1 MNQST
6 QILVIGGG
14 PAGSTTA
21 TLLAREG
28 FDVTLVER
36 EVFPRYH
43 IGESLLPSCL
53 EILDMTGAR
62 EKIEAHGFQRKGGGY
77 FSWGTDSW
85 VLDFAPLRY
94 PYSFQVV
101 RSEFD
106 QLMLE
111 HAKSQGVKVF
121 EGTTIRSLSF
131 DGDRP
136 RSATWSRD
144 DRTIVGAGLVP
155 ALDAAPSAPLAPALG
170 EKSLNEKPLN
180 EKPLGENPLGEK
192 SLNEKP
198 LGEISFDYLVDASG
212 RAGVVA
218 MRYLKNRHYHNAFQ
232 NVAIWGYWEGTGR
245 MSFAPE
251 GAIANGS
258 VPDGWLWA
266 IPLHNGTMSVGL
278 VLHKTTFKEK
288 KQHVDSLE
296 QIYLEAIDSCPLIA
310 DLVKPGKLVTN
321 LKIEQDY
328 SYIADKVTGPG
339 YFLVGD
345 AACFIDPLLSTGIH
359 LATHSAMLC
368 AASIASTLR
377 GEITEQQSTAFFEQS
392 YRQTYLRLMAVV
404 SGMYQQYDGKETY
417 FWQAQQLTHHDYDDS
432 NAMMEAWLYVV
443 SGMQDVKDRE
453 KPRRELEVT
462 EPIAV
467 SDKSVALYNLYNNVF
482 FGTSMSP
489 ERASQGLYVTTRP
502 HLGLAFVE
510 KDSSTLA

>member
-1 MNQST
+1 MNIST
-6 QILVIGGG
+6 QVLVIGGG
-14 PAGSTTA
+14 PAGSTAA

-36 EVFPRYH
+36 DVFPRYH

-53 EILDMTGAR
+53 EVLDMTGAR
-62 EKIEAHGFQRKGGGY
+62 EKIEAYGFQRKGGGY

-121 EGTTIRSLSF
+121 EGTEIRSLSF

-136 RSATWSRD
+136 RSATWSQV
-144 DRTIVGAGLVP
+144 VGGS
-155 ALDAAPSAPLAPALG
+155 DT
-170 EKSLNEKPLN
+170 
-180 EKPLGENPLGEK
+180 
-192 SLNEKP
+192 
-198 LGEISFDYLVDASG
+198 GEISFDYLVDASG
-212 RAGVVA
+212 RAGVIA
-218 MRYLKNRHYHNAFQ
+218 MHYLKNRRYHNAFQ
-232 NVAIWGYWEGTGR
+232 NVAIWGYWTGTGR

-251 GAIANGS
+251 GAIANGA
-258 VPDGWLWA
+258 VPDGWLWG
-266 IPLHNGTMSVGL
+266 IPLNNGTMSVGL

-288 KQHVDSLE
+288 RQQFDSLE

-321 LKIEQDY
+321 MRTEQDY
-328 SYIADKVTGPG
+328 SYIASSVTGPG

-345 AACFIDPLLSTGIH
+345 AACFIDPLLSTGVH
-359 LATHSAMLC
+359 LATHSAMLG
-368 AASIASTLR
+368 AASIASALH
-377 GEITEQQSTAFFEQS
+377 GEVTEQQARAFFERS
-392 YRQTYLRLMAVV
+392 YRQVYLRLMAIV
-404 SGMYQQYDGKETY
+404 SGMYQQYDGKEAY

-432 NAMMEAWLYVV
+432 GAMMEAWLYVV
-443 SGMQDVKDRE
+443 SGMEDVKDRG
-453 KPRRELEVT
+453 KPRRELEVA
-462 EPIAV
+462 EPTDASQPIEV
-467 SDKSVALYNLYNNVF
+467 SDRAAALYNLYNNVF

-489 ERASQGLYVTTRP
+489 ERASEGLYVTTKPR
-502 HLGLAFVE
+502 LGLTLVE
-510 KDSSTLA
+510 KDQGSRA

>member
-1 MNQST
+1 MNIST
-6 QILVIGGG
+6 QVLVIGGG
-14 PAGSTTA
+14 PAGSTAA

-36 EVFPRYH
+36 DVFPRYH

-53 EILDMTGAR
+53 EVLDMTGAR
-62 EKIEAHGFQRKGGGY
+62 EKIEAYGFQRKGGGY

-121 EGTTIRSLSF
+121 EGTEIRSLSF

-136 RSATWSRD
+136 RSATWSQV
-144 DRTIVGAGLVP
+144 VGGS
-155 ALDAAPSAPLAPALG
+155 DT
-170 EKSLNEKPLN
+170 
-180 EKPLGENPLGEK
+180 
-192 SLNEKP
+192 
-198 LGEISFDYLVDASG
+198 GEISFDYLVDASG
-212 RAGVVA
+212 RAGVIA
-218 MRYLKNRHYHNAFQ
+218 MHYLKNRRYHNAFQ
-232 NVAIWGYWEGTGR
+232 NVAIWGYWTGTGR

-251 GAIANGS
+251 GAIANGA
-258 VPDGWLWA
+258 VPDGWLWG

-288 KQHVDSLE
+288 RQQFDSLE

-321 LKIEQDY
+321 MRTEQDY
-328 SYIADKVTGPG
+328 SYIASSVTGPG

-345 AACFIDPLLSTGIH
+345 AACFIDPLLSTGVH
-359 LATHSAMLC
+359 LATHSAMLG
-368 AASIASTLR
+368 AASIASALH
-377 GEITEQQSTAFFEQS
+377 GEVTEQQARAFFERS
-392 YRQTYLRLMAVV
+392 YRQVYLRLMAIV
-404 SGMYQQYDGKETY
+404 SGMYQQYDGKEAY

-432 NAMMEAWLYVV
+432 GAMMEAWLYVV
-443 SGMQDVKDRE
+443 SGMEDVKDRG
-453 KPRRELEVT
+453 KPRRELEVA
-462 EPIAV
+462 EPTDASQPIEV
-467 SDKSVALYNLYNNVF
+467 SDRAAALYNLYNNVF

-489 ERASQGLYVTTRP
+489 ERASEGLYVTTKPR
-502 HLGLAFVE
+502 LGLALVE
-510 KDSSTLA
+510 KDQGSMA

>member
-1 MNQST
+1 MNIST
-6 QILVIGGG
+6 QVLVIGGG
-14 PAGSTTA
+14 PAGSTAA

-36 EVFPRYH
+36 DVFPRYH

-53 EILDMTGAR
+53 EVLDMTGAR
-62 EKIEAHGFQRKGGGY
+62 EKIEAYGFQRKGGGY

-121 EGTTIRSLSF
+121 EGTEIRSLSF

-136 RSATWSRD
+136 RSATWSQV
-144 DRTIVGAGLVP
+144 VGGS
-155 ALDAAPSAPLAPALG
+155 DT
-170 EKSLNEKPLN
+170 
-180 EKPLGENPLGEK
+180 
-192 SLNEKP
+192 
-198 LGEISFDYLVDASG
+198 GEISFDYLVDASG
-212 RAGVVA
+212 RAGVIA
-218 MRYLKNRHYHNAFQ
+218 MHYLKNRRYHNAFQ
-232 NVAIWGYWEGTGR
+232 NVAIWGYWTGTGR

-251 GAIANGS
+251 GAIANGA
-258 VPDGWLWA
+258 VPDGWLWG

-288 KQHVDSLE
+288 RQQFDSLE

-321 LKIEQDY
+321 MRTEQDY
-328 SYIADKVTGPG
+328 SYIASSVTGPG

-345 AACFIDPLLSTGIH
+345 AACFIDPLLSTGVH
-359 LATHSAMLC
+359 LATHSAMLG
-368 AASIASTLR
+368 AASIASALH
-377 GEITEQQSTAFFEQS
+377 GEVTEQQARAFFERS
-392 YRQTYLRLMAVV
+392 YRQVYLRLMAIV
-404 SGMYQQYDGKETY
+404 SGMYQQYDGKEAY

-432 NAMMEAWLYVV
+432 GAMMEAWLYVV
-443 SGMQDVKDRE
+443 SGMEDVKDRG
-453 KPRRELEVT
+453 KPRRELEVA
-462 EPIAV
+462 EPTDASQPIEV
-467 SDKSVALYNLYNNVF
+467 SDRAAALYNLYNNVF

-489 ERASQGLYVTTRP
+489 ERASEGLYVTTKPR
-502 HLGLAFVE
+502 LGLTLVE
-510 KDSSTLA
+510 KDQGSRA

>member
-1 MNQST
+1 VNSST
-6 QILVIGGG
+6 QILVVGGG

-62 EKIEAHGFQRKGGGY
+62 EKIEAYGFQRKGGGY
-77 FSWGTDSW
+77 FSWGKDSW

-94 PYSFQVV
+94 PYSFQVM

-106 QLMLE
+106 QLLLE

-121 EGTTIRSLSF
+121 EGTEIRSLSF

-136 RSATWSRD
+136 RSATWSQ
-144 DRTIVGAGLVP
+144 VGRS
-155 ALDAAPSAPLAPALG
+155 DI
-170 EKSLNEKPLN
+170 
-180 EKPLGENPLGEK
+180 
-192 SLNEKP
+192 
-198 LGEISFDYLVDASG
+198 GEISFDYLVDASG
-212 RAGVVA
+212 RAGIMA
-218 MRYLKNRHYHNAFQ
+218 MHYLKNRHYHNAFQ
-232 NVAIWGYWEGTGR
+232 NVAIWGYWGGAGR

-251 GAIANGS
+251 GAIANGA
-258 VPDGWLWA
+258 VPDGWLWG

-288 KQHVDSLE
+288 RAEGASLE
-296 QIYLEAIDSCPLIA
+296 QIYLTAIDSCPLIA
-310 DLVKPGKLVTN
+310 DLVKPAKLVTN
-321 LKIEQDY
+321 MKTEQDY
-328 SYIADKVTGPG
+328 SYIAGSLTGPG

-345 AACFIDPLLSTGIH
+345 AACFIDPLLSTGVH

-368 AASIASTLR
+368 AASIASAIR
-377 GEITEQQSTAFFEQS
+377 GEVTEQQAMAFFEQS
-392 YRQTYLRLMAVV
+392 YRQTYLRLMAIV

-417 FWQAQQLTHHDYDDS
+417 FWQAQQLTHHDYDDGA
-432 NAMMEAWLYVV
+432 AMMEAWLYVV
-443 SGMQDVKDRE
+443 SGMEDVKDRG
-453 KPRRELEVT
+453 KPRRELEIADPADAYSQ
-462 EPIAV
+462 PIEVADRAAV
-467 SDKSVALYNLYNNVF
+467 LYNLYNKVF

-489 ERASQGLYVTTRP
+489 ERASDGLYVTTKPR
-502 HLGLAFVE
+502 LGLALTEEQV
-510 KDSSTLA
+510 KTA